1 MERIK
6 LFTIGF
12 TRKSAEQFFTLLAKA
27 DVRRVIDIRLNNV
40 SQLAG
45 FAKRDDLRYF
55 LKTICDIDYIHM
67 PELAPTKEILDSFKK
82 SGGSWEDYRR
92 DFVQLIAQRQIEKH
106 LSREL
111 VHLGCLLCSEE
122 TPAHCHRSLVA
133 QYLLDKWGGVDI
145 VHLI

>member
-45 FAKRDDLRYF
+45 FAKRDDLRFF
-55 LKTICDIDYIHM
+55 LRTICDIDYIHM
-67 PELAPTKEILDSFKK
+67 PKLAPTKEILDSFKK

-92 DFVQLIAQRQIEKH
+92 DFVQLIAQRQIEQH
-106 LSREL
+106 LSREF
-111 VHLGCLLCSEE
+111 VHRGCLLCSEE

-133 QYLLDKWGGVDI
+133 QYLLDNWGGVDI